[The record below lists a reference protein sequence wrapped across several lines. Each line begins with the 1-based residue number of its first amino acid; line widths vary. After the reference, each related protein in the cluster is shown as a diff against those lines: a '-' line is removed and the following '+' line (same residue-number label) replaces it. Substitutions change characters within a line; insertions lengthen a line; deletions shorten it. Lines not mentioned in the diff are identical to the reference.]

1 MKNLFYL
8 ICIFLLMSVSSFV
21 YAQTDTISVIK
32 ITLTDGS
39 EFVGQ
44 IEEERDSLISFRT
57 NAGVSINLNK
67 SLIVE
72 TKVIHGT
79 LTGTEFLRNDPNQTR
94 LFFSPTGKTLAE
106 GKGYFSDYMIFFP
119 FVAYGVTDY
128 ITLAGGMTL
137 IPGATSQL
145 FYIAPKVRLINK
157 DNLTIST
164 GVLYVQ
170 IKEYNVGV
178 TYGVCTY
185 GNQKFAVT
193 GGLGWGFAKGEFS
206 SSPLALLGF
215 ELRVSKYV
223 KIISENWIPP
233 ETDIIAMM
241 FGIRFF
247 GENLAADFAM
257 VRATT
262 SDWSGF
268 PFIPWVG
275 FAYNF

>member
-1 MKNLFYL
+1 
-8 ICIFLLMSVSSFV
+8 MSVSSFV
-21 YAQTDTISVIK
+21 YAQKDTSSVIK
-32 ITLTDGS
+32 ITLIDGS
-39 EFVGQ
+39 EFIGQ
-44 IEEERDSLISFRT
+44 IMEETDSLISFRT
-57 NAGVSINLNK
+57 NAGVSINLNRT
-67 SLIVE
+67 LIVE
-72 TKVIHGT
+72 TKVIQGT
-79 LTGTEFLRNDPNQTR
+79 LIGTEFLRNDPNQTR

-145 FYIAPKVRLINK
+145 FYIAPKVRLINR

-164 GVLYVQ
+164 GVLYTQ
-170 IKEYNVGV
+170 FEEYNVGV
-178 TYGVCTY
+178 TYGVFTY
-185 GNQKFAVT
+185 ENQKFAVT

-206 SSPLALLGF
+206 ASPLALIGF

-233 ETDIIAMM
+233 ETDLIVLML
-241 FGIRFF
+241 GIRFF
-247 GENLAADFAM
+247 GENLAADIAM
-257 VRATT
+257 VRATSSEWT
-262 SDWSGF
+262 GF